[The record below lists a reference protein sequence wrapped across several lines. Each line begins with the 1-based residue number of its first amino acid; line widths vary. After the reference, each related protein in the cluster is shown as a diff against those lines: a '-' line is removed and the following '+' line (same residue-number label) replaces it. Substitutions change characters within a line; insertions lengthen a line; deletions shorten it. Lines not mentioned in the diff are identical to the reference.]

1 MSDLDDDRSGVE
13 DSDPFGPKNVAKVQ
27 LIVLMRIYDVLHGIL
42 ATGNEELSNI
52 ILATHDAG
60 KVMGPLPW
68 LDLTEE
74 AGTDDQ
80 S

>member
-1 MSDLDDDRSGVE
+1 MTDLEDAVDDQ
-13 DSDPFGPKNVAKVQ
+13 DPFGPKNVAKVQ

-74 AGTDDQ
+74 AGTDEQ
-80 S
+80 A